1 MDFSRKG
8 INMRLNPGLIFCV
21 SIGFS
26 GVASSQQDRAGTW
39 DVGFHVIDMSSELLM
54 GNQGSSLA
62 VDGEIGY
69 GFTGGYNFTNRLA
82 IGFDLNWTNPD
93 YTATR
98 ILEGTGQADTISAE
112 LGVVN
117 IHAKGIFHFLEGPLT
132 PFVEAGIGWTQVD
145 SNIIDG
151 PPTTGCWWDP
161 WWGYVCDTFFDT
173 YTETRTSYSAGVGIR
188 WDMGQGLMLK
198 GTVGLLEVDTRS
210 ATEDAE
216 LDTVRIDFA
225 WRF

>member
-1 MDFSRKG
+1 
-8 INMRLNPGLIFCV
+8 MRVYLGLAACLAL
-21 SIGFS
+21 GFS
-26 GVASSQQDRAGTW
+26 TVAFSQDRAGTW
-39 DVGFHVIDMSSELLM
+39 DVGFHVIDMSSVLLT
-54 GNQGSSLA
+54 GNEGTSLD
-62 VDGEIGY
+62 VDDEIGW
-69 GFTGGYNFTNRLA
+69 GFSAAYNFTERLGV
-82 IGFDLNWTNPD
+82 GFDVNWTNPD

-98 ILEGTGQADTISAE
+98 ILDGTGQPDTIRAE

-117 IHAKGIFHFLEGPLT
+117 IHAKGIYHFIDGPLT
-132 PFVEAGIGWTQVD
+132 PFVEAGLGWTQVD

-161 WWGYVCDTFFDT
+161 WWGYICETFFDT

-198 GTVGLLEVDTRS
+198 GTVGLLEIDTRR

-216 LDTVRIDFA
+216 IDTLRVDFA
-225 WRF
+225 WSF

>member
-1 MDFSRKG
+1 MRVYSAFLLCISVGLSSEAFS
-8 INMRLNPGLIFCV
+8 
-21 SIGFS
+21 
-26 GVASSQQDRAGTW
+26 QDRAGTW
-39 DVGFHVIDMSSELLM
+39 DVGFHVVEMSSELLN
-54 GNQGSSLA
+54 GSQGASLD
-62 VDGEIGY
+62 VDDEIGW
-69 GFTGGYNFTNRLA
+69 GFTAGYNFTERLGV
-82 IGFDLNWTNPD
+82 GFDLNWTSPD

-112 LGVVN
+112 LDVVN
-117 IHAKGIFHFLEGPLT
+117 IHAKGIFHFIDGPLT
-132 PFVEAGIGWTQVD
+132 PFVEVGVGWTQVD

-198 GTVGLLEVDTRS
+198 GTLGLLEIDTSR

-216 LDTVRIDFA
+216 LDTLRMDFA
-225 WRF
+225 WSF